1 MNGDQ
6 SAEPEKPPPPDAT
19 DGGSSINNG
28 ADGLAKKRKKDGLKP
43 IVTTEGPEGD
53 VQPAK
58 QDKKTGCVG
67 NIIPFSHASMVVMA
81 GFYRVLLFYWVLLR
95 TACKK
100 PLMARRVSCLML
112 HDHCCC

>member
-19 DGGSSINNG
+19 DGESSNNNG
-28 ADGLAKKRKKDGLKP
+28 ADGLAKKRKKDGPKP

-58 QDKKTGCVG
+58 QDKKTGCVVTL
-67 NIIPFSHASMVVMA
+67 FH
-81 GFYRVLLFYWVLLR
+81 LLGS
-95 TACKK
+95 TACKTLDGAK
-100 PLMARRVSCLML
+100 SVVSCSML
-112 HDHCCC
+112 HDHYCC